1 MQILGLLD
9 TEMIKWFPPVVLT
22 LITNAIGLGV
32 YKYRYDFLPGV
43 NFKEHLDG
51 LGSALASYA
60 TAMMALIFA
69 LIVILTSIDN
79 ANIQRFRAHGY
90 LQGSMIFYFVCFI
103 QLGITLLLS
112 LLCLSS
118 IKTYF
123 IASLALTLAV
133 ITLLQIIFI
142 VIQIVFLSISS

>member
-1 MQILGLLD
+1 
-9 TEMIKWFPPVVLT
+9 MIKWIPPVILT
-22 LITNAIGLGV
+22 IITNGIGGLV
-32 YKYRYDFLPGV
+32 YKYRYDLLPGV

-79 ANIQRFRAHGY
+79 ANLQKFRAHGY
-90 LQGSMIFYFVCFI
+90 LQGSLIFYFICFI
-103 QLGITLLLS
+103 QLGVTLLLS
-112 LLCLSS
+112 ILCLSS

-123 IASLALTLAV
+123 IASLALTVAV
-133 ITLLQIIFI
+133 ITLAQIILI
-142 VIQIVFLSISS
+142 VIQIVLLSLKS

>member
-1 MQILGLLD
+1 MQIFGLLG
-9 TEMIKWFPPVVLT
+9 TKMIKWIPPVILT
-22 LITNAIGLGV
+22 IATNAIGLGV

-60 TAMMALIFA
+60 TAMMALVFA

-79 ANIQRFRAHGY
+79 VNIQRFRAHGY
-90 LQGSMIFYFVCFI
+90 LQGAMLFYFACFI

-133 ITLLQIIFI
+133 VTLMQIILI
-142 VIQIVFLSISS
+142 VVQIVFLSIRN

>member
-1 MQILGLLD
+1 MIL
-9 TEMIKWFPPVVLT
+9 TI
-22 LITNAIGLGV
+22 ITNGIGGLV
-32 YKYRYDFLPGV
+32 YKYRYDLLPGV

-79 ANIQRFRAHGY
+79 ANIQKFRAHGY
-90 LQGSMIFYFVCFI
+90 LQGSLIFYFICFI
-103 QLGITLLLS
+103 QLGVTLLLS
-112 LLCLSS
+112 ILCLSS

-123 IASLALTLAV
+123 IASLALTVAV
-133 ITLLQIIFI
+133 ITLAQIILI
-142 VIQIVFLSISS
+142 VIQIVLLSLKS

>member
-1 MQILGLLD
+1 M
-9 TEMIKWFPPVVLT
+9 
-22 LITNAIGLGV
+22 
-32 YKYRYDFLPGV
+32 YKYRYDLLPGV

-79 ANIQRFRAHGY
+79 ANIQKFRAHGY
-90 LQGSMIFYFVCFI
+90 LQGSLIFYFICFI
-103 QLGITLLLS
+103 QLGVTLLLS
-112 LLCLSS
+112 ILCLSS

-123 IASLALTLAV
+123 IASLALTVAV
-133 ITLLQIIFI
+133 ITLAQIILI
-142 VIQIVFLSISS
+142 VIQIVLLSLKS

>member
-1 MQILGLLD
+1 MDSPVIL
-9 TEMIKWFPPVVLT
+9 TI
-22 LITNAIGLGV
+22 ITNGIGGLV
-32 YKYRYDFLPGV
+32 YKYRYDLLPGV

-79 ANIQRFRAHGY
+79 ANIQKFRAHGY
-90 LQGSMIFYFVCFI
+90 LQGSLIFYFICFI
-103 QLGITLLLS
+103 QLGVTLLLS
-112 LLCLSS
+112 ILCLSS

-123 IASLALTLAV
+123 IASLALTVAV
-133 ITLLQIIFI
+133 ITLAQIILI
-142 VIQIVFLSISS
+142 VIQIVLLSLKS

>member
-1 MQILGLLD
+1 
-9 TEMIKWFPPVVLT
+9 MIKWIPPVILT
-22 LITNAIGLGV
+22 IITNGIGGLV
-32 YKYRYDFLPGV
+32 YKYRYDLLPGV

-79 ANIQRFRAHGY
+79 ANIQKFRAHGY
-90 LQGSMIFYFVCFI
+90 LQGSLIFYFICFI
-103 QLGITLLLS
+103 QLGVTLLFS
-112 LLCLSS
+112 ILCLSS

-123 IASLALTLAV
+123 IASLALTVAV
-133 ITLLQIIFI
+133 ITLTQIIII
-142 VIQIVFLSISS
+142 VIQIVLLSLKS

>member
-1 MQILGLLD
+1 
-9 TEMIKWFPPVVLT
+9 MIKWIPPVILT
-22 LITNAIGLGV
+22 IITNGIGGLV
-32 YKYRYDFLPGV
+32 YKYRYDLLPGV

-79 ANIQRFRAHGY
+79 ANIQKFKAHGY
-90 LQGSMIFYFVCFI
+90 LQGSLIFYFICFI
-103 QLGITLLLS
+103 QLGVTLLLS
-112 LLCLSS
+112 ILCLSS

-123 IASLALTLAV
+123 IASLALTVAV
-133 ITLLQIIFI
+133 ITLAQIILI
-142 VIQIVFLSISS
+142 VIQIVLLSLKS

>member
-1 MQILGLLD
+1 
-9 TEMIKWFPPVVLT
+9 MIKWIPPVILT
-22 LITNAIGLGV
+22 IITNGIGGLV
-32 YKYRYDFLPGV
+32 YKYRYDLLPGV

-79 ANIQRFRAHGY
+79 ANIQKFRAHGY
-90 LQGSMIFYFVCFI
+90 LQGSLIFYFICFI
-103 QLGITLLLS
+103 QLGVTLLLS
-112 LLCLSS
+112 ILCLSS

-123 IASLALTLAV
+123 IASLALTVAV
-133 ITLLQIIFI
+133 ITLAQIILI
-142 VIQIVFLSISS
+142 VIQIVLL